1 MALVRFM
8 SSDSGRLARIAVGAI
23 LVGLGAW
30 LGGPFWVLAAIGVVP
45 VAAGVFD
52 WCLIAPLFHAPV
64 RHSATR
70 L

>member
-8 SSDSGRLARIAVGAI
+8 SSDSGRLARIVAGAI
-23 LVGLGAW
+23 LIGLGAW
-30 LGGPFWVLAAIGVVP
+30 LGGALWVLAAIGVVP
-45 VAAGVFD
+45 FAAGVFD

-64 RHSATR
+64 RHSATG